1 MAAFIPCVPLRG
13 HPWTDVTSDYHPS
26 GLNSIRFAHS
36 EHKPL
41 AAIAVAG
48 KQEQRVLVLGGTGRV
63 GTETIKALARITPV
77 PLSVCVAGRDAARG
91 RNICRNLA
99 ALAQDRGA
107 DSSPMKYEFAKI
119 DINNERSLAD
129 LISGHDMVIHT
140 AGPFQRKES
149 SNRVLQVAM
158 AANVPYMDVC
168 DDLTHAKECKKL
180 HDAAQKKGYAA
191 LISTGIYPGLSNLM
205 AAEASARLGNEKV
218 DSLKIYYHTAGTG
231 GIGATVLASTFLILS
246 EDAICYDK
254 LGREKRKP
262 SAGDPEIVDFG
273 GKLGHISTYL
283 LNLPEVV
290 SLHDN
295 LFKDGPGTEIF
306 AKFSTGPPVWNW
318 LLQAMA
324 KWIPKEWLAN
334 RSAMLAF
341 SQFSLPVV
349 KAVDVLSGARTAI
362 KVVAEQPGCSVT
374 YSYEH
379 ESLASCVGEATAS
392 FAFQLLKRN
401 RDVSNSTIGSGVF
414 YPEELGDDVR
424 AEILKDAAFSSNL
437 FRITT
442 NVAQGSIPI
451 MNDDKCK

>member
-1 MAAFIPCVPLRG
+1 MGAFIPVASLRW
-13 HPWTDVTSDYHPS
+13 HLWTGNTSGYHPS
-26 GLNSIRFAHS
+26 RLTSTRCACS
-36 EHKPL
+36 EHMPST
-41 AAIAVAG
+41 AIAITG

-77 PLSVCVAGRDAARG
+77 PLSVSVAGRDAG
-91 RNICRNLA
+91 RAHKICRNLA
-99 ALAQDRGA
+99 TLAQDRGPDA
-107 DSSPMKYEFAKI
+107 SPVKYEFAKI
-119 DINNERSLAD
+119 DINDERSLAD
-129 LISGHDMVIHT
+129 LIAVHDVVIHT

-149 SNRVLQVAM
+149 PSRVLQVAM

-180 HDAAQKKGYAA
+180 HEVARDKGYTA

-205 AAEASARLGNEKV
+205 AAEASARLGNEQV

-254 LGREKRKP
+254 LGQERRMP
-262 SAGDPEIVDFG
+262 SAGDPEVVDFG
-273 GKLGHISTYL
+273 GQLGKISTYL

-295 LFKDGPGTEIF
+295 LFRNGPGTEVF

-324 KWIPKEWLAN
+324 KWTPKHWLAN
-334 RSAMLAF
+334 RSAMLAL
-341 SQFSLPVV
+341 SQFSLPIV
-349 KAVDVLSGARTAI
+349 KAVDVLSGALTAI
-362 KVVAEQPGCSVT
+362 KVVAERPGSSVT
-374 YSYEH
+374 YSFEH

-401 RDVSNSTIGSGVF
+401 RDVSKSSIGSGVF

-424 AEILKDAAFSSNL
+424 AEILKNATLSSNF
-437 FRITT
+437 FRIKA
-442 NVAQGSIPI
+442 N
-451 MNDDKCK
+451 